1 VITVTIDA
9 VDVTAQIKMG
19 SLRKEDN
26 INNKVDRLSFT
37 IESYTGNTFTPA
49 LDSEVLL
56 YIDAVKQYGG
66 RIVSFNESVQ
76 SDKLIQYEIE
86 CQDYSQDANRLLIQ
100 EQFEDESVEDII
112 DFLVT
117 NYASDFT
124 VANVSCSIV
133 ITSITF
139 DRITLVQALDKLSKL
154 TNFSYYI
161 DYDKDIHFF
170 QRSTEAAPFGLT
182 DTSGNYVQDSI
193 QISRDI
199 SQLRNRVFILGGDI
213 RGESRT
219 EKFNGDTVKKTFVLG
234 NKFAELPTVTVGGV
248 SKTVGLDFI
257 DDEAGYD
264 CFWSYSQKYI
274 RFKDTTIP
282 AAGTNNIEVTG
293 IPLFRL
299 AMRVEDPTSID
310 LYGIYEFAAED
321 RSITTREEAKTFG
334 IAQLEAY
341 ADDIVEG
348 GFKTYTPGLRSGQ
361 YITIQSDFRGWEESF
376 LIQKVSLTMLNAET
390 YVYNVQLAT
399 LRTVGIVDFLINL
412 LLSGKENVGDA
423 STEVLEKAIFETETV
438 TFGEVTTVSLVH
450 DPQTEDVTFTE
461 STPAVN
467 IDFGTYFVFGPYVP
481 SGPSDQAR
489 LFILNGSPLT

>member
-1 VITVTIDA
+1 MITVTIDA

-49 LDSEVLL
+49 LDAEVLL
-56 YIDAVKQYGG
+56 YVDAVKQYGG
-66 RIVSFNESVQ
+66 RVISFNESIQ
-76 SDKLIQYEIE
+76 SNKVVSYQIE

-100 EQFEDESVEDII
+100 EQFEDETVEDII
-112 DFLVT
+112 AFLVT

-124 VANVSCSIV
+124 VANVSCTIV

-139 DRITLVQALDKLSKL
+139 DRITLTQALDKLSKL
-154 TNFSYYI
+154 TNFSYYF

-170 QRSTEAAPFGLT
+170 QRSSEAAPFDLT
-182 DTSGNYVQDSI
+182 DTSGNYINDTLEI
-193 QISRDI
+193 NRDI
-199 SQLRNRVFILGGDI
+199 SQLRNRVFIRGGEI
-213 RGESRT
+213 RGESRM
-219 EKFNGDTVKKTFVLG
+219 EPFDGDGTKKIFVLG

-248 SKTVGLDFI
+248 SKTVGIDFV
-257 DDEAGYD
+257 DEESTAD
-264 CFWSYSQKYI
+264 CFWSFTQKYI

-299 AMRVEDPTSID
+299 VMRVEDPTSIA
-310 LYGIYEFAAED
+310 LYGIYEFTAD
-321 RSITTREEAKTFG
+321 DSTITTREEAKTFG

-341 ADDIVEG
+341 ADDIIEG
-348 GFKTYTPGLRSGQ
+348 SFKTYTPGLRSGQ

-376 LIQKVSLTMLNAET
+376 LIQKVSLSMVNTET
-390 YVYNVQLAT
+390 YIYTVQLAT

-412 LLSGKENVGDA
+412 LLSGKESAGET
-423 STEVLEKAIFETETV
+423 STEVLEKVIFETETV
-438 TFGEVTTVSLVH
+438 TFGEVTAVSLIH

-461 STPAVN
+461 DTPIVN
-467 IDFGTYFVFGPYVP
+467 IDFGTFFVFGPYT
-481 SGPSDQAR
+481 STGPSDQAR
-489 LFILNGSPLT
+489 IFILNGSPLT